1 MLKKNNGKKKSES
14 PGRAPAHQAI
24 WLALSGISK
33 MCLHSGSMW
42 FILVVGTEFWEASL
56 MPSTWSALSSR
67 CNPSQVCFLH
77 SFHGVCSFGITPAV
91 VELFYLG
98 SVRDSE
104 DTPSAFKRA
113 M

>member
-1 MLKKNNGKKKSES
+1 MLKKKGGGNQNQNPWQGTCS
-14 PGRAPAHQAI
+14 PSHLFMSSFR
-24 WLALSGISK
+24 
-33 MCLHSGSMW
+33 SMW
-42 FILVVGTEFWEASL
+42 FILVIGTEFWEASL

-77 SFHGVCSFGITPAV
+77 SFYGVCSFGIAPAV
-91 VELFYLG
+91 VELFYLS
-98 SVRDSE
+98 SVRYSE